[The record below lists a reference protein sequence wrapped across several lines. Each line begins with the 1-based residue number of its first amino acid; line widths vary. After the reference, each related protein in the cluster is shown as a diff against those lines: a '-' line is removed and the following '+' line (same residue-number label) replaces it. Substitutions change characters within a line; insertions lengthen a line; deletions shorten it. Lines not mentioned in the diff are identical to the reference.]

1 MPNIF
6 KALATIGAWVLF
18 IEGLVSFLF
27 GWIVYFRAAA
37 AGVVEN
43 VAEYPAWCWMQSAW
57 ILGGVLIALSV
68 CIMILRR
75 KME

>member
-1 MPNIF
+1 MPAKF
-6 KALATIGAWVLF
+6 KGMATLGAWVLF
-18 IEGLVSFLF
+18 IMGLISFLF
-27 GWIVYFRAAA
+27 GWMAYFRAIG

-43 VAEYPAWCWMQSAW
+43 VAEYPSWCWMQSAW
-57 ILGGVLIALSV
+57 LLGGVLIALSV

>member
-1 MPNIF
+1 MPDKF
-6 KALATIGAWVLF
+6 KGMATTGAWVLF
-18 IEGLVSFLF
+18 IVGLISFLF
-27 GWIVYFRAAA
+27 GWIVYFRAMA
-37 AGVVEN
+37 AGTLED